1 MAGTPST
8 VSRFDVALAASTRR
22 NLAFWGSM
30 RRSHR
35 GRLGAFCRVRQH
47 VVQSATGS
55 ASGGGSALRLACRLD
70 ARCAGPVSA
79 SPPLR
84 TRTRASSVPA
94 VSRALARLH
103 NRRCRL
109 FHDRTTRFGGLHG
122 ALLSFTAAGVFFP
135 SRCVQAEPLA
145 SLSPSRAPPLTLARG
160 EDPRDRQDQLQPAR
174 VNEACR
180 GAGPGYLPSNEG
192 PRPASPFEPA
202 GLGPPRCG
210 GLAATTSVVDT
221 VETDAP
227 LRGCSSLTPCSRSVA

>member
-84 TRTRASSVPA
+84 YPHPHLV
-94 VSRALARLH
+94 
-103 NRRCRL
+103 
-109 FHDRTTRFGGLHG
+109 G
-122 ALLSFTAAGVFFP
+122 
-135 SRCVQAEPLA
+135 SRCVTSACAPAQSEMPPVPRQNDSLRRAARRPFELHRGGRVLPVPVRAGRA
-145 SLSPSRAPPLTLARG
+145 SGIPVAFPGASAHARARRRSPRP
-160 EDPRDRQDQLQPAR
+160 
-174 VNEACR
+174 
-180 GAGPGYLPSNEG
+180 
-192 PRPASPFEPA
+192 PRPAPA
-202 GLGPPRCG
+202 R
-210 GLAATTSVVDT
+210 SR
-221 VETDAP
+221 E
-227 LRGCSSLTPCSRSVA
+227 RSVPGRWPGIPSIERRSPPGEPFRTRWPRTAPMRWLGRHHLGCRHR